1 MIAPGSKGWI
11 AKYFQLVTAG
21 EIVLDASK
29 PGDLTRAQFNHHFL
43 ASSGIVFGYPSRLLF
58 GLQLDRTKW
67 TQDEQLTVLLF
78 ESLIFTHRN
87 FTGNEKW
94 NEAQFLED
102 AELFYKKHRVQSL
115 SSLLGYLFKEGKSE
129 KLERI
134 LAKRCDIQRQL
145 GSTKSWVGYFDNAF
159 IYLDVLLFE
168 AFLRNNK
175 KQPFD
180 YQSLALI
187 ALAIIAMSAYSDGQI
202 EESEKALFETFLI
215 SADLDGDER
224 ELARLRFKQGISLN
238 ELESEMID
246 SWNFKRYLLDLSAL
260 TIFANHEAIT
270 EEKSF
275 LEELRVWLNL
285 DPVDLDEAIMVAQ
298 QFVLENHQRVSYLK
312 DDSAVEAMM
321 TNVSKRWIKVLGR
334 NKDKLATELKQSKE
348 LVALIRKST
357 SEELSKEEKEKVK
370 TQFMDIVKS
379 MPALA
384 IFLLP
389 GGALLLPIVL
399 KIIPDLVPSAFRD
412 NEIADGKK

>member
-11 AKYFQLVTAG
+11 AKYFQLVAAG
-21 EIVLDASK
+21 EISLEVIK
-29 PGDLTRAQFNHHFL
+29 PDDLTRAQFNHHFL

-58 GLQLDRTKW
+58 AQHFDRAKW

-78 ESLIFTHRN
+78 EALLFTHRN
-87 FTGNEKW
+87 FTGEESWDTQN
-94 NEAQFLED
+94 FMDD
-102 AELFYKKHRVQSL
+102 AEMFYKKHRVQSVN
-115 SSLLGYLFKEGKSE
+115 SLLGYLFKEGKAV

-134 LAKRCDIQRQL
+134 LAKRCDVQRQFR
-145 GSTKSWVGYFDNAF
+145 STKSWMGYFDNAF

-168 AFLRNNK
+168 AFLRNDRK
-175 KQPFD
+175 HLFD
-180 YQSLALI
+180 YQSLALV

-215 SADLDGDER
+215 SADLDSDER
-224 ELARLRFKQGISLN
+224 ELARLRFKEGISLN
-238 ELESEMID
+238 ELEAEMID

-260 TIFANHEAIT
+260 TIFANHEAII

-275 LEELRVWLNL
+275 LEELSAWLRL
-285 DPVDLDEAIMVAQ
+285 DTVDLDEAIMVSQ

-312 DDSAVEAMM
+312 DDNAVEALM
-321 TNVSKRWIKVLGR
+321 NSVSKRWIKVLGR

-348 LVALIRKST
+348 LVGLIRKST
-357 SEELSKEEKEKVK
+357 TEELTKEEKERVK

-389 GGALLLPIVL
+389 GGALLLPLVL

-412 NEIADGKK
+412 NEIEDGKK